1 MKPVTARGTL
11 FACLAVITWLAVP
24 YAQTDPAIGTWHL
37 NVAKSKFDPG
47 PGPKSN
53 VVTIEAAGK
62 GIKVTTKGVGPDGS
76 PTATSYSSNLD
87 GTDSPVQGG
96 PRAGFDTI
104 TLKRIDATRVE
115 GTRKLKG
122 QVVQTYTREVSKD
135 GKTMTVTSTGANA
148 AGQKIHN
155 VAVYE
160 KK

>member
-1 MKPVTARGTL
+1 MKRVTIRGAL
-11 FACLAVITWLAVP
+11 FACLAVFTWLAVP
-24 YAQTDPAIGTWHL
+24 YAQTDPSIGTWHL
-37 NVAKSKFDPG
+37 NLAKSKYDPG

-53 VVTIEAAGK
+53 VVVIETAGK
-62 GIKVTTKGVGPDGS
+62 GIKVTVKGVGPDGT

-87 GTDSPVQGG
+87 GSDSPVEGG
-96 PRAGFDTI
+96 GAAFDTI
-104 TLKRIDATRVE
+104 ALKRIDASRIE

-122 QVVQTYTREVSKD
+122 KVVQNYTREVSKD
-135 GKTMTVTSTGANA
+135 GKTMTVTTTGTNA